1 MFRVL
6 GPLEV
11 DGSAIAAG
19 SQERLLALLL
29 QRANSWVDADTV
41 VDALWPEDPPP
52 AARGNV
58 KTYVHQLRQVLPRAT
73 DGSPRINS
81 RSGGYRLNLQ
91 RTELDASVFED
102 LIRQAQAALEADNWM
117 TAISRLTQALELWRG
132 EPYGLLGH
140 SLIQPEADR
149 LRALRDEALDTYQLA
164 RTKQQA
170 ARSDGDPQDDEDEA
184 EKTIVLRLGPP
195 ADVRRIE
202 PNQEYEPWSQ
212 WKVEPSSR
220 PRKGRRL
227 AIVLTAVAVVTA
239 AAAVA
244 AVRFVPLANP
254 VLGVAAPAGA
264 QPPAGQ
270 PPAPSQPSTQ
280 PPAGAL
286 PGAAP
291 RRPVPGLPPPGERKL
306 LFGVGDGADSAR
318 QNALVR
324 DTPTRMLTTWYRG
337 QRDLSKLVAWKE
349 TVVRQAYA
357 DGFALHLVITATDG
371 PAEIGTNHG
380 QACGRR
386 SVVKAEYLDDIV
398 KLVDAFAGSAES
410 PPLFVTVFDQAQT
423 YACNQGGFQP
433 DERTAAYYRTL
444 KDQYLLVRELFHRAA
459 PNALVSLGWGAG
471 LARAADKA
479 DTGAGMSMLRSFE
492 DVLASSDFTSVSVTE
507 GGGDNAKDVTTMV
520 GALGRYGPVMLSWYA
535 PKGNTASVVDADL
548 RALLDSERLAE
559 LTKAGLFAMSLAPD
573 TLAASAPETASFVS
587 EAIGSYGRQ
596 PK

>member
-29 QRANSWVDADTV
+29 QRANSWVAVDTV
-41 VDALWPEDPPP
+41 VDALWPDEPPP

-91 RTELDASVFED
+91 RTELDASIFED

-149 LRALRDEALDTYQLA
+149 LRALRDEALDAYQLA

-170 ARSDGDPQDDEDEA
+170 ARSDDDPRDDEDEA
-184 EKTIVLRLGPP
+184 EKTVVLRLGPP
-195 ADVRRIE
+195 ADVRRVV
-202 PNQEYEPWSQ
+202 PDQEHEPWSQ

-220 PRKGRRL
+220 PWKRRRL
-227 AIVLTAVAVVTA
+227 AIVLAAVAVVTA
-239 AAAVA
+239 TAVVA
-244 AVRFVPLANP
+244 AVRFVPLADP
-254 VLGVAAPAGA
+254 VLGVAAPAGP
-264 QPPAGQ
+264 QPSGQ
-270 PPAPSQPSTQ
+270 PSDPSQPATQ
-280 PPAGAL
+280 PPV
-286 PGAAP
+286 GAAP
-291 RRPVPGLPPPGERKL
+291 GVAPKRAVPGLPPPGERKL
-306 LFGVGDGADSAR
+306 LFGVGDSADTAR

-324 DTPTRMLTTWYRG
+324 DTPTHMLTTWYRG
-337 QRDLSKLVAWKE
+337 QRDLPKLAAWKD

-357 DGFALHLVITATDG
+357 DGFALHLVITASDE

-386 SVVKAEYLDDIV
+386 SVIRAEYLDDIV
-398 KLVDAFAGSAES
+398 KLVDAFAGTAES
-410 PPLFVTVFDQAQT
+410 PPLFVTVFDRAQT
-423 YACNQGGFQP
+423 YACNRDGFQP
-433 DERTAAYYRTL
+433 DQRTAAYYQTL
-444 KDQYLLVRELFHRAA
+444 KDQYVLVRELFHRAA

-471 LARAADKA
+471 LARVADDA
-479 DTGAGMSMLRSFE
+479 GAGAGMSMLKFFE
-492 DVLASSDFTSVSVTE
+492 EVLTWSDFTSVSVTE

-520 GALGRYGPVMLSWYA
+520 GALGRHSPVMLSWYA
-535 PKGNTASVVDADL
+535 PDGNTASVVDADL
-548 RALLDSERLAE
+548 HALLDGERLAE
-559 LTKAGLFAMSLAPD
+559 LTEAGLFAMSLAPD
-573 TLAASAPETASFVS
+573 TLAASSPETASFVS
-587 EAIGSYGRQ
+587 EAISSYGR
-596 PK
+596 PAK